1 MPLRYGGYYD
11 VTISLL
17 GVQNDGHS
25 LQKLMLRHGI
35 FGVKL
40 VEIGNILSGQ
50 NICGATSVL
59 QSEGRVKNKN
69 SALEF
74 QRINGTLS
82 IYKHILQA
90 RILELWSRLAFR
102 VQGDQI
108 YIS

>member
-1 MPLRYGGYYD
+1 MPPRYDGYYD
-11 VTISLL
+11 VTISFL

-25 LQKLMLRHGI
+25 LQRLKLRHGI

-40 VEIGNILSGQ
+40 VKIGDILSGQ

-59 QSEGRVKNKN
+59 QSRGGVKNKN
-69 SALEF
+69 GALEF
-74 QRINGTLS
+74 QRINGTLNMC
-82 IYKHILQA
+82 KHIPQA
-90 RILELWSRLAFR
+90 RILESWFGLVFG